1 MTVPYPLDAFE
12 TAQPVRRVRAP
23 KFNRDKLIS
32 VGITVAVHAVV
43 LAMAL
48 TAVHVARPKVMQEL
62 TVEITPEKRQELED
76 IKPVPKL
83 MTAPTIVTAPPP
95 VFTVRTVNPPI
106 VAQPPVAAPKAAI
119 PAPQAS
125 DGEIRDSYLGRVL
138 AQLNRFKQY
147 PRSARQAHIEG
158 VVMLHF
164 VMTADGKV
172 QSFEI
177 AKSSGRPVL
186 DAEALALIQ
195 RAQPLPALPADY
207 PTRTLDA
214 LVPIEFYL
222 NPSAPRWAIP

>member
-83 MTAPTIVTAPPP
+83 MTAIGIKGITSISRVSLSRNIGIKGIKSTSR
-95 VFTVRTVNPPI
+95 V
-106 VAQPPVAAPKAAI
+106 I
-119 PAPQAS
+119 PS
-125 DGEIRDSYLGRVL
+125 
-138 AQLNRFKQY
+138 
-147 PRSARQAHIEG
+147 RS
-158 VVMLHF
+158 
-164 VMTADGKV
+164 
-172 QSFEI
+172 
-177 AKSSGRPVL
+177 
-186 DAEALALIQ
+186 
-195 RAQPLPALPADY
+195 
-207 PTRTLDA
+207 
-214 LVPIEFYL
+214 IEFKGIISISRIIRSSSIGKKGISSISRVSL
-222 NPSAPRWAIP
+222 SRSIGKKGLISISRVIPSRSIVIKGITSISHVPTS